1 MTTRVDRRVKP
12 IAANTAG
19 RKTARPRTP
28 PPGASATAAAGAAIR
43 TLKDEHLAIA
53 SVLFGLQSAVG
64 RVRERGAAPDFP
76 LLRALL
82 DYVVAFPERLHH
94 PKESRYLFAAL
105 ARQSAHARDLI
116 DELEAEHV
124 RGATLIDGLRSLLEA
139 YARDGSKL
147 DAFARAVDDYVRFHW
162 RHMEKEEG
170 VLLPLATKHLAAAD
184 WERIAAAFRE
194 NDNPLRGLRPKKE
207 LDALFERILGLMP
220 PAPGSPIAARPAA
233 RRG

>member
-1 MTTRVDRRVKP
+1 MTTREARRVKP

-19 RKTARPRTP
+19 RKAPRARTP
-28 PPGASATAAAGAAIR
+28 PPGAAATAAATAAVR

-53 SVLFGLQSAVG
+53 SVLFGLKSTVERI
-64 RVRERGAAPDFP
+64 RVRGAEPDFR

-105 ARQSAHARDLI
+105 ARHSAHARALI
-116 DELEAEHV
+116 EELESEHV
-124 RGATLIDGLRSLLEA
+124 RGATLIEGLRTLLDDYQRE
-139 YARDGSKL
+139 RSKL
-147 DAFARAVDDYVRFHW
+147 DAFARAVDDYAQFHW

-170 VLLPLATKHLAAAD
+170 VLLPLALRHLAPAD
-184 WERIAAAFRE
+184 WERINAAFRE

-207 LDALFERILGLMP
+207 IEALFERILGLMP
-220 PAPGSPIAARPAA
+220 PASPSTIGPRSAKS
-233 RRG
+233 G